1 MASRLLTPL
10 TLLLLP
16 LSLLL
21 LARDTAASNPYATS
35 PSLVAPDNGPG
46 ENEGS
51 IRPAEDPEKV
61 YIEYNY
67 EEDPSILQS
76 LEELNTTHWPEVI
89 ASSTAEP
96 TSQSNGTQAAEP
108 ETQPT
113 AEPSTQPTAP
123 PEPICPGPV
132 LACSPLESHSAEAV
146 LGDSLMDFSVGL
158 YHAFSAERQ
167 PETNMAFSPFSIA
180 SLLTQVLLG
189 AGNVTKKNL
198 ERVLSYPENFTCVH
212 QALQAFTSKGFTSV
226 SQIFH
231 SPDLPIKDSFV
242 NASENLYGTSPS
254 VLGNDSDANLELVNG
269 WVAKNT
275 NHEINQ
281 LLDSLPADIRLILI
295 NAVYLSAKWKT
306 AFTKKNTKLQSFHS
320 RSSVIKVPMMVHKKY
335 PVAQFTDR
343 TLKARVGQL
352 QLSHNL
358 SLVIIMPQHLNQHLE
373 SVEKALSPT
382 VFKAV
387 MKKLE
392 MTKFQPTYLTM
403 PRIKVKSSQNML
415 TIMEKLEFFDFAY
428 DLNLCGLTDD
438 PDLHVSAMEHQVV
451 LELTESGVQ
460 AAAATALSVAR
471 NLLLFEVQQPFLYLL
486 WDQQHRFPV
495 FMGRV
500 HDPRA

>member
-10 TLLLLP
+10 TLLLLR
-16 LSLLL
+16 LLL
-21 LARDTAASNPYATS
+21 LAGDTAASNPNETS
-35 PSLVAPDNGPG
+35 PSLVVPEYGPG

-51 IRPAEDPEKV
+51 IRSSEDRYYEDPHYEDPE
-61 YIEYNY
+61 
-67 EEDPSILQS
+67 L
-76 LEELNTTHWPEVI
+76 LNNTSHWPNFT
-89 ASSTAEP
+89 ASSTIEP
-96 TSQSNGTQAAEP
+96 TLQSNGTPAAEP
-108 ETQPT
+108 ETQTSAEPT
-113 AEPSTQPTAP
+113 AQLEPT
-123 PEPICPGPV
+123 CPGPV
-132 LACSPLESHSAEAV
+132 LLCSPPESHSAEAV
-146 LGDSLMDFSVGL
+146 LGDSLMDFSVEL
-158 YHAFSAERQ
+158 YHAFSARKQ

-189 AGNVTKKNL
+189 AGNTTRRNL
-198 ERVLSYPENFTCVH
+198 ERVLSYPEDFACVH
-212 QALQAFTSKGFTSV
+212 EALQAVTSKGFTSV

-231 SPDLPIKDSFV
+231 SPDLLIKDSFV
-242 NASENLYGTSPS
+242 NASQSLYGTSPS

-275 NHEINQ
+275 NQKIPH

-295 NAVYLSAKWKT
+295 NAVYLSAKWKMD
-306 AFTKKNTKLQSFHS
+306 FNPKNTKTQPFHS
-320 RSSVIKVPMMVHKKY
+320 RSSRIKVPMMMHKKY
-335 PVAQFTDR
+335 PVAQFVDR

-358 SLVIIMPQHLNQHLE
+358 SMVIIMPQHLNQQLE
-373 SVEKALSPT
+373 SVEQALSPE
-382 VFKAV
+382 VFKAI

-392 MTKFQPTYLTM
+392 MTKSQPTYVTL
-403 PRIKVKSSQNML
+403 PRLKVKSSQNML
-415 TIMEKLEFFDFAY
+415 TVLEQLDFYDFAY

-438 PDLHVSAMEHQVV
+438 PDLQVSAMEHQAV

-460 AAAATALSVAR
+460 AAAATSLSVAR
-471 NLLLFEVQQPFLYLL
+471 NLLLFEVEQPFLYVL